1 MVEELLRF
9 FVFAFDLEL
18 TPRSGSG
25 RGAPDLRCSLL
36 SNKDIPILENRQIG
50 EDNSEGGIYLA
61 TPAMTRPAPA
71 AAIGAKPEL
80 APTAVL
86 PPLAEATAFP
96 A

>member
-1 MVEELLRF
+1 MEEELFRF
-9 FVFAFDLEL
+9 FVFVFDLEL

-25 RGAPDLRCSLL
+25 RAAPDLRCSLL
-36 SNKDIPILENRQIG
+36 SNRDIPILENQQIDG
-50 EDNSEGGIYLA
+50 DHSEGGTYLA
-61 TPAMTRPAPA
+61 TPEMTSPDPA
-71 AAIGAKPEL
+71 ATTGAKPEL